1 MNSTSVMK
9 SGIIFGGTLAVF
21 LAGGLAIVD
30 QKEPDIAA
38 EEDYHAVVVQEVQ
51 EAQTVVRNLKEP
63 RADRPVRQARLLVEN
78 GIIER

>member
-38 EEDYHAVVVQEVQ
+38 EEAYHEVIVQEVQ

-78 GIIER
+78 GTIEQ